1 MKIKYES
8 KNFLREK
15 VSDIIRFKK
24 DIEFAYIFGS
34 FALLERAPIK
44 NRNTF
49 NDVDIAVY
57 LSKDK
62 IKNAFSF
69 ELETEAELEENFHIT
84 FDVRVINEAP
94 LSFRFNVIKTGI
106 VISDKNKSLRSDF
119 EGLTLKEYF
128 DFVHLRNEYLR
139 GVINAPV

>member
-1 MKIKYES
+1 MKIQYES
-8 KNFLREK
+8 KNLLIEK
-15 VSDIIRFKK
+15 VSDIIRYKE

-34 FALLERAPIK
+34 FALVERDHL
-44 NRNTF
+44 NRNDF

-62 IKNAFSF
+62 VENILSF
-69 ELETEAELEENFHIT
+69 EMETEAQLEELFHLP

-94 LSFRFNVIKTGI
+94 LSFRFNVIKSGI
-106 VISDKNKSLRSDF
+106 VILDKNKSLRTDF

-139 GVINAPV
+139 EIINAPV

>member
-1 MKIKYES
+1 MKIKFES
-8 KNFLREK
+8 KNLLREK
-15 VSDIIRFKK
+15 VSDIIRARK

-34 FALLERAPIK
+34 FALLERDPL

-57 LSKDK
+57 LSKDR

-69 ELETEAELEENFHIT
+69 ELEAEAELEENFHIP

-106 VISDKNKSLRSDF
+106 VISDRNKSLRGDF